1 VGRVEDRGE
10 NATLDENKKLYI
22 YIYIYIY
29 MGRFRNQSV
38 SGSNPVAERRKING
52 RFQVLT

>member
-1 VGRVEDRGE
+1 
-10 NATLDENKKLYI
+10 
-22 YIYIYIY
+22 

-52 RFQVLT
+52 RFQVLTWTSMKTLSSKMLRRVSS